1 MAFVVDDSTGLPN
14 SNSYESVAEFN
25 AYCALRGLEITAN
38 YNDTDKQRA
47 LIKAT
52 DFIDLT
58 KKFKG
63 RKLLV
68 TQALEFPRAYLVVP
82 GFCEYV
88 EGIPDKLKYALS
100 EYAYIELLAPGTL
113 IPNPETDASG
123 LQLQSTFEK
132 VGPIEEKK
140 TFIGSSVKTVKLWPK
155 ADRYLIDFMVSQS
168 GGTYRA

>member
-1 MAFVVDDSTGLPN
+1 MPFVVEDGTGLDN

-25 AYCALRGLEITAN
+25 DYCSLRGLEITAN
-38 YNDTDKQRA
+38 YTPMDKERA

-100 EYAYIELLAPGTL
+100 EYAYIELITPGAL
-113 IPNPETDASG
+113 IPNPESDASG
-123 LQLQSTFEK
+123 LQLQSIFEK

-140 TFIGSSVKTVKLWPK
+140 TFIGSSVKTVKNWPK
-155 ADRYLIDFMVSQS
+155 ADKYLVDYMVAQS

>member
-1 MAFVVDDSTGLPN
+1 MPLVVEDGTGLDD

-25 AYCALRGLEITAN
+25 AYCALRGLGVTAN
-38 YNDTDKQRA
+38 YNDTDKERA

-58 KKFKG
+58 KKFRG

-68 TQALEFPRAYLVVP
+68 TQALEFPRAYLTVP

-100 EYAYIELLAPGTL
+100 EYAYIELINPGSL
-113 IPNPETDASG
+113 IPNTESDASG

-140 TFIGSSVKTVKLWPK
+140 TFIGSSVKTVKQWPK
-155 ADRYLIDFMVSQS
+155 ADKYLVDYVTSAS

>member
-1 MAFVVDDSTGLPN
+1 MPFLVEDGTGLPN

-25 AYCALRGLEITAN
+25 AYCALRGMEVTAS

-63 RKLLV
+63 RKLLI
-68 TQALEFPRAYLVVP
+68 TQALEFPRGWLTVP

-88 EGIPDKLKYALS
+88 EGIPEKLKYALS
-100 EYAYIELLAPGTL
+100 EYAYIELLNPGTL
-113 IPNPETDASG
+113 IPNPESDASG
-123 LQLQSTFEK
+123 LQLLSSFEK

-140 TFIGSSVKTVKLWPK
+140 TFSTSSVKTVKLWPK
-155 ADRYLIDFMVSQS
+155 GDRYLVDYLCSTS
-168 GGTYRA
+168 GGSFRA